1 MATIRI
7 LATVCAALFAGLTL
21 SLGSVEFTP
30 AAAQSATEAKPGAPL
45 NLIPRIAKTKKFSKQ
60 ARSPTRVAKARTF
73 AKPRRVAQAEP
84 VAKPKTFQR
93 AVQRRAARTRTFARR
108 AVAGR
113 TLAHEI
119 PQPLASGQNERAV
132 VPAKDGISVQAENR
146 VPPASASPWL
156 DTPLAATDPTSEYAL
171 ASKDGENAGTTAD
184 ITGSATTDET
194 VQVADATEINEIDLT
209 ASETP
214 APSNKSW
221 FNALLAVLGGAFAAA
236 SAARFLLG

>member
-21 SLGSVEFTP
+21 SLGSAEFTP

-45 NLIPRIAKTKKFSKQ
+45 NLLPRIAKGKKFSKQ
-60 ARSPTRVAKARTF
+60 TRSPTGAAKAQTF
-73 AKPRRVAQAEP
+73 ARSRRVAQAAP
-84 VAKPKTFQR
+84 VAKSKTF
-93 AVQRRAARTRTFARR
+93 QRRAARARAFVRRAVPGRTFARE
-108 AVAGR
+108 
-113 TLAHEI
+113 T
-119 PQPLASGQNERAV
+119 PQPVPSGQNDRAV
-132 VPAKDGISVQAENR
+132 MPAEDGISVQAENR

-156 DTPLAATDPTSEYAL
+156 DTPLAATDPTFEYAV
-171 ASKDGENAGTTAD
+171 ASKDGEKAGTTAD
-184 ITGSATTDET
+184 ITGSTATEET
-194 VQVADATEINEIDLT
+194 VQVADAAEINEIDLT

-236 SAARFLLG
+236 SAARFLLA